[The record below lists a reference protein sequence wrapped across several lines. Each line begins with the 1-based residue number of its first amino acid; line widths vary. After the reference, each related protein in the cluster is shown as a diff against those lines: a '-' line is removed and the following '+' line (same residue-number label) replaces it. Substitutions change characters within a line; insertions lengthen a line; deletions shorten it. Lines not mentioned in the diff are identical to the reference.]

1 MRILGVDPG
10 SRRTG
15 YGCIETSGSRH
26 RFIVCGAIAAPAHAA
41 LPDKLMAVHDGL
53 ARLIA
58 AHQPDVVAFEDL
70 FYARNVRSALV
81 LGHVR
86 GVLML
91 AAAEAGVPAAEY
103 SPAEVKQAVVGYGRA
118 DKQQVQ
124 QMVTLLLGMDA
135 PPSPL
140 DASDALA
147 VAVCHAHS
155 IGPTGERGSRGGG
168 AARSWRQYR
177 PREADEATGGA
188 GRRGRRSTP

>member
-26 RFIVCGAIAAPAHAA
+26 RLIVCGALSPPVHAP
-41 LPDKLMAVHDGL
+41 LPDKLLIVHNGL
-53 ARLIA
+53 AKLLA
-58 AHQPDVVAFEDL
+58 AHKPDVMALEDL
-70 FYARNVRSALV
+70 FYARNARSALI

-86 GVLML
+86 GALML
-91 AAAEAGVPAAEY
+91 AAAEAGVPVAEY
-103 SPAEVKQAVVGYGRA
+103 SPASVKQAAVGYGRA

-124 QMVTLLLGMDA
+124 QMVTLLLGLDA

-155 IGPTGERGSRGGG
+155 VGPTAEHGGRTG
-168 AARSWRQYR
+168 RAARSWRELR
-177 PREADEATGGA
+177 PEDVEEATGGA
-188 GRRGRRSTP
+188 GRGGRRTGQ

>member
-1 MRILGVDPG
+1 MRIFGVDPG

-26 RFIVCGAIAAPAHAA
+26 RLIDCGALSAPADAP
-41 LPDKLMAVHDGL
+41 LPDKLRAVHGGL
-53 ARLIA
+53 IRLLA
-58 AHQPDVVAFEDL
+58 AHRPDVVALEDL
-70 FYARNVRSALV
+70 FYARNARSALI

-86 GVLML
+86 GVAML
-91 AAAEAGVPAAEY
+91 AAAEAGLPAAEY
-103 SPAEVKQAVVGYGRA
+103 SPAEVKRAVVGYGRA

-124 QMVTLLLGMDA
+124 QMVALLLGMDA

-155 IGPTGERGSRGGG
+155 IGPTGAGAGQRGRT
-168 AARSWRQYR
+168 ARSWRQYV
-177 PREADEATGGA
+177 PPEAAAAVAGEGRA
-188 GRRGRRSTP
+188 GRRSGS

>member
-1 MRILGVDPG
+1 MRIFGVDPG

-26 RFIVCGAIAAPAHAA
+26 RVIECGALSAPADAS
-41 LPDKLMAVHDGL
+41 LPDRLHTVHAGL
-53 ARLIA
+53 ARLLA
-58 AHQPDVVAFEDL
+58 AHRPDVVALEDL
-70 FYARNVRSALV
+70 FYARNARSALI

-86 GVLML
+86 GVAML
-91 AAAEAGVPAAEY
+91 AAAQAGLPTAEY
-103 SPAEVKQAVVGYGRA
+103 SPAEVKRAVVGYGRA

-155 IGPTGERGSRGGG
+155 IGPTAAGDGGSGRS
-168 AARSWRQYR
+168 ARSWRKYV
-177 PREADEATGGA
+177 PPAAAVEAGGARAA
-188 GRRGRRSTP
+188 GRRTRS

>member
-26 RFIVCGAIAAPAHAA
+26 RLIVCGAIAAPAQAA

-91 AAAEAGVPAAEY
+91 AAAKAGVPAAEY

-155 IGPTGERGSRGGG
+155 IGPTGERGSHGGG

>member
-1 MRILGVDPG
+1 MRIFGVDPG

-15 YGCIETSGSRH
+15 YGCIETSAGRH
-26 RFIVCGAIAAPAHAA
+26 RLVDCGALSASPDAPLADR
-41 LPDKLMAVHDGL
+41 LRVVHSGL
-53 ARLIA
+53 AKLLA
-58 AHQPDVVAFEDL
+58 SHQPDVVAFEDL

-86 GVLML
+86 GVLLL
-91 AAAEAGVPAAEY
+91 AAAEAGLPAAEY
-103 SPAEVKQAVVGYGRA
+103 SPAEVKRALVGYGRA

-124 QMVTLLLGMDA
+124 QMVALLLGMDA

-155 IGPTGERGSRGGG
+155 IGPTGERAAAGGR
-168 AARSWRQYR
+168 AARSWRQYV
-177 PREADEATGGA
+177 PQGADSEPGA
-188 GRRGRRSTP
+188 GRRSAR

>member
-26 RFIVCGAIAAPAHAA
+26 RLVNCGAIAVPARAD
-41 LPDKLMAVHDGL
+41 LPARLLAVHDGL
-53 ARLIA
+53 ARLLA
-58 AHQPDVVAFEDL
+58 VHQPDVVALEGL

-86 GVLML
+86 GVLLL
-91 AAAEAGVPAAEY
+91 AAAEAGLPAAEY

-118 DKQQVQ
+118 EKQQVR
-124 QMVTLLLGMDA
+124 QMVALLLGMDA

-155 IGPTGERGSRGGG
+155 GAPGP
-168 AARSWRQYR
+168 
-177 PREADEATGGA
+177 
-188 GRRGRRSTP
+188 

>member
-1 MRILGVDPG
+1 MRIFGVDPG

-26 RFIVCGAIAAPAHAA
+26 RLIDYGALSAPADAP
-41 LPDKLMAVHDGL
+41 LPDRLHAVHGGL
-53 ARLIA
+53 ARLLA
-58 AHQPDVVAFEDL
+58 AHKPDVVAHEGL
-70 FYARNVRSALV
+70 FYARTARSALV

-86 GVLML
+86 GVAML

-103 SPAEVKQAVVGYGRA
+103 SPAEVKRAVVGYGRA
-118 DKQQVQ
+118 DKRQVQ
-124 QMVTLLLGMDA
+124 QMVALLLGMDT

-155 IGPTGERGSRGGG
+155 IGPTGDRGGG
-168 AARSWRQYR
+168 RGRAARNWRQYV
-177 PREADEATGGA
+177 PSEAAPQSAGA
-188 GRRGRRSTP
+188 GRRTTS